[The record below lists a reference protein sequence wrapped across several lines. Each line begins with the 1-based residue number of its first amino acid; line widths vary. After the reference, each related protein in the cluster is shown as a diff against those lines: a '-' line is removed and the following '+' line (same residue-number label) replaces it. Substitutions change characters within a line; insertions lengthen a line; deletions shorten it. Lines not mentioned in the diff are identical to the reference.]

1 MKLKYNRYFKV
12 ILLNKLMYTYI
23 YNIVRVNKKYKF
35 DKCIFIIKL
44 Y

>member
-12 ILLNKLMYTYI
+12 ILLNKLIYI
-23 YNIVRVNKKYKF
+23 YNIVCVNKKYKF
-35 DKCIFIIKL
+35 DKCILIIKL